1 MKVARLV
8 LPLYIVYDAPLLI
21 FGELMIT
28 ACALFFVAA
37 DITVLPSLS
46 RSEIVVPAEIVDCPL
61 YTTVY
66 CVESLDGVSSI
77 WLDDV
82 TNTVPPLMKMPPS
95 ASSHASAPDSDNRF
109 LRGFGLEAS
118 FGVGIGGASEATMY
132 STPISTSSLT
142 LIPRVDAV
150 WHLLKNG
157 AKFGEQK
164 FVMHF
169 MTGFELPI
177 FIPLSS
183 TGVVEKDRP
192 SGTRTEK
199 YRLVPAAMSTLNVGA
214 GFDLKLTDK
223 LDLVADISV
232 GIFLFNI
239 NAGIVYRLN

>member
-1 MKVARLV
+1 MKKMMKILAALAVMLCSGSAFAEGKTMYGKITGGFDAREGGL
-8 LPLYIVYDAPLLI
+8 
-21 FGELMIT
+21 
-28 ACALFFVAA
+28 
-37 DITVLPSLS
+37 
-46 RSEIVVPAEIVDCPL
+46 
-61 YTTVY
+61 
-66 CVESLDGVSSI
+66 GVST
-77 WLDDV
+77 DDDARAFEFNSFVV
-82 TNTVPPLMKMPPS
+82 TPTFGMLF
-95 ASSHASAPDSDNRF
+95 APDSDNRF

-118 FGVGIGGASEATMY
+118 FGVGIGRGIEATESVR
-132 STPISTSSLT
+132 STLISTSSLT

-169 MTGFELPI
+169 MTGFEFPI

-183 TGVVEKDRP
+183 TVEV
-192 SGTRTEK
+192 ENYK
-199 YRLVPAAMSTLNVGA
+199 YRLTPWVMSTLNVGA

-232 GIFLFNI
+232 GIILFNI

>member
-1 MKVARLV
+1 M
-8 LPLYIVYDAPLLI
+8 
-21 FGELMIT
+21 
-28 ACALFFVAA
+28 LF
-37 DITVLPSLS
+37 
-46 RSEIVVPAEIVDCPL
+46 
-61 YTTVY
+61 
-66 CVESLDGVSSI
+66 
-77 WLDDV
+77 
-82 TNTVPPLMKMPPS
+82 
-95 ASSHASAPDSDNRF
+95 APDSDNRF

-118 FGVGIGGASEATMY
+118 FGVGIGRGSEIVVFSA
-132 STPISTSSLT
+132 PISTGSLM

-183 TGVVEKDRP
+183 TVEVEIYKN
-192 SGTRTEK
+192 GETRTQK
-199 YRLVPAAMSTLNVGA
+199 YRLAPWAMSTLNVGA

-232 GIFLFNI
+232 GFILFNI
-239 NAGIVYRLN
+239 NAGIVYRFK

>member
-1 MKVARLV
+1 MIKIVAALAV
-8 LPLYIVYDAPLLI
+8 MLCSGSAFAEGMTMYGKITGGFDARTGNFGVSTDDDDDDRAFGFRSFVVTPI
-21 FGELMIT
+21 FGM
-28 ACALFFVAA
+28 LF
-37 DITVLPSLS
+37 
-46 RSEIVVPAEIVDCPL
+46 
-61 YTTVY
+61 
-66 CVESLDGVSSI
+66 
-77 WLDDV
+77 
-82 TNTVPPLMKMPPS
+82 
-95 ASSHASAPDSDNRF
+95 APDSDNRF

-118 FGVGIGGASEATMY
+118 FGVGIGGGSEMALFRDA
-132 STPISTSSLT
+132 ISTSSLT

-183 TGVVEKDRP
+183 TGEVEIDRP
-192 SGTRTEK
+192 SGTRTQK
-199 YRLVPAAMSTLNVGA
+199 YRLVPGVMLGWNVGA